1 MPVKLPLPTSSPAN
15 IRSLLPTSSTS
26 GGCTLVYASHARW
39 PLPRQSTSESPKA
52 LLQISVVDSSFNPPH
67 AAHLA
72 LAQHGRHDAHL
83 LALTIANPDKGSI
96 DEDAV
101 TTRLEMMRAVA
112 KDLERRAAAPDGRP
126 EWGNVAVAVLQAPT
140 FVQKSEMLR
149 KDLDALAQAQA
160 ENESVSVRLTFG
172 VGQCLRRSFPLN
184 RKTTPR
190 TVLTL
195 PSTPG
200 YDTLIRI
207 FAPRYYQ
214 PPNPGL
220 HTSMEALLARDDS
233 RIACARRGD
242 VSPADERA
250 FLTSDEVREW
260 AERGKIDMFDIPDTQ
275 VQGISSTAIRAAAGE
290 GRWDDVT
297 RSVPI
302 PEVVEIMRSKQL
314 YRREDR

>member
-112 KDLERRAAAPDGRP
+112 KDLERRAAAPDGKP

-172 VGQCLRRSFPLN
+172 V
-184 RKTTPR
+184 
-190 TVLTL
+190 
-195 PSTPG
+195 G

>member
-1 MPVKLPLPTSSPAN
+1 MPVKLPLPTSSAAN

-39 PLPRQSTSESPKA
+39 PLPRQLPGELPKA
-52 LLQISVVDSSFNPPH
+52 PLQISVVDSSFNPPH

-72 LAQHGRHDAHL
+72 LALHGQHDAHL

-96 DEDAV
+96 DEDVVA
-101 TTRLEMMRAVA
+101 TRLEMMRAVA
-112 KDLERRAAAPDGRP
+112 RDLERRATAPDGRP

-160 ENESVSVRLTFG
+160 EDESVT
-172 VGQCLRRSFPLN
+172 
-184 RKTTPR
+184 
-190 TVLTL
+190 
-195 PSTPG
+195 
-200 YDTLIRI
+200 
-207 FAPRYYQ
+207 
-214 PPNPGL
+214 PPNPDL
-220 HTSMEALLARDDS
+220 HSSMEALLARDDS

-260 AERGKIDMFDIPDTQ
+260 AERGKIDMFDIPDAR
-275 VQGISSTAIRAAAGE
+275 VQGISSTAIRAAASE
-290 GRWDDVT
+290 GRWDVVSE
-297 RSVPI
+297 SVPI
-302 PEVVEIMRSKQL
+302 PEVVDIMRSKQL